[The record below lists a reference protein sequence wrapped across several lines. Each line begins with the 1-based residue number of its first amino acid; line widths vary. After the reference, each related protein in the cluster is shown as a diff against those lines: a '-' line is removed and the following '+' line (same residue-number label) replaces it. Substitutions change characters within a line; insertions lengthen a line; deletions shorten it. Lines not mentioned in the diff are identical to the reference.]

1 MIPAI
6 IFLFVVLPCLP
17 IGISWRRLVTQ
28 SADQARATRLERVIL
43 TLVSLSQLLLMFGLL
58 STDVIGHDYST
69 RRYSTVAVN
78 FVAMLGATV
87 VTAIA
92 GRRLRLPLT
101 FSAAWVTCTWAY
113 VGALSSVV

>member
-6 IFLFVVLPCLP
+6 VLIFVLVPCVP
-17 IGISWRRLVTQ
+17 IAISWRRLATQ
-28 SADQARATRLERVIL
+28 SAGQVRATHLERVIL
-43 TLVSLSQLLLMFGLL
+43 ILVSLSQALLMLGLL
-58 STDVIGHDYST
+58 STDVMGHDYST
-69 RRYSTVAVN
+69 RRYATVAIN

-87 VTAIA
+87 VTAVA

-101 FSAAWVTCTWAY
+101 FSAAWVTCTWVY